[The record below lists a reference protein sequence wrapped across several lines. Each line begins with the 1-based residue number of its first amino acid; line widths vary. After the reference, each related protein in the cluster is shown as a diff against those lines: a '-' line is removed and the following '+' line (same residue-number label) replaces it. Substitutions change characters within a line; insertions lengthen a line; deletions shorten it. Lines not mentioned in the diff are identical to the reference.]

1 MGFNC
6 YYDYSTGKK
15 ILISGCYGSLYDR
28 PEYCTCSG
36 GVIDSRKKTT
46 KKVILKLSEEVSE
59 LKTEILKL
67 KNIIL
72 EKATVYENTK

>member
-1 MGFNC
+1 MSFNC

-36 GVIDSRKKTT
+36 GVIDSRKKT
-46 KKVILKLSEEVSE
+46 ILKLSEEVSE
-59 LKTEILKL
+59 LKTEIFKL

-72 EKATVYENTK
+72 EKAPVYENTK